1 MEKHQ
6 VRDGEE
12 ETNLR
17 FATEKARRK
26 LDGEGSRQRKLR
38 ITTMMKRK
46 TMEKA
51 RWRRIGDGARPA
63 MEQRSATGLD
73 R

>member
-26 LDGEGSRQRKLR
+26 LDGEGSRRRKLR
-38 ITTMMKRK
+38 LTTMTK

-51 RWRRIGDGARPA
+51 QWRRIGDRAILA
-63 MEQRSATGLD
+63 MEQRSTTDLD